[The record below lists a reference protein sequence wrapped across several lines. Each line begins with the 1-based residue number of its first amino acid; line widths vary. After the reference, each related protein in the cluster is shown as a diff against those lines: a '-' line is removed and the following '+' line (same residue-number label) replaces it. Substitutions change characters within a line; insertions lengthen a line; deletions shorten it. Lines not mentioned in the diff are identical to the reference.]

1 MKWITNEKKT
11 AIIFI
16 KTIRS
21 YEWHAAIAQWIHLCL
36 PSCRPGFQSDAHHL
50 RFINLYLNCVMW
62 KKTKVNKRGL
72 DWFNCFLKKVRNLQL
87 ANAVLFDCAEDIFY
101 AVEAYHYLPL
111 CWIKYIILFS
121 FQVGPKLFPIASH
134 CLSVCLCVSLL
145 WSSILSFSNVTKSMS
160 RLICFSFCLS
170 HCQPADSIITKVVSL
185 LICFSFR
192 TMSVCPSQITITVY
206 ILYIYLRSYYLYTQS
221 FKHRYVHLCLYCS
234 NSRLI

>member
-1 MKWITNEKKT
+1 MNHQREKDCNNFYKNYKKLRMACRHSSVDSSVPSILPPRVPVRCT
-11 AIIFI
+11 PSTFYQFIF
-16 KTIRS
+16 
-21 YEWHAAIAQWIHLCL
+21 ELCHVEKDK
-36 PSCRPGFQSDAHHL
+36 SKQ
-50 RFINLYLNCVMW
+50 
-62 KKTKVNKRGL
+62 KRLGL
-72 DWFNCFLKKVRNLQL
+72 VQLFFKKVRNLQL

-145 WSSILSFSNVTKSMS
+145 WSSILSFSNITKSMS

-170 HCQPADSIITKVVSL
+170 HRQPADSIITKVVSL

-192 TMSVCPSQITITVY
+192 TMSVCPSQINITVY